1 MCGRCACA
9 HALVRAHTRTRT
21 HTRTH
26 AHTHMHTHTHAHT
39 HTHTYTHM
47 HTHTYTH
54 THQVSVHKELLRLFN
69 RHAQVRGHEPMIV
82 HTTFALAKSTHD
94 AISATSADHERRE
107 ASELIWSLLSC
118 NRSLL
123 PYDRSLLPCNRS
135 LLPCNRSFC
144 V

>member
-1 MCGRCACA
+1 MYIHIHMYTYIHTYVFIYI
-9 HALVRAHTRTRT
+9 HATIYTYY
-21 HTRTH
+21 TH
-26 AHTHMHTHTHAHT
+26 AHTHTHT

-69 RHAQVRGHEPMIV
+69 RHAQVGGHEPMIV

-118 NRSLL
+118 NLV
-123 PYDRSLLPCNRS
+123 
-135 LLPCNRSFC
+135 SF
-144 V
+144 VL